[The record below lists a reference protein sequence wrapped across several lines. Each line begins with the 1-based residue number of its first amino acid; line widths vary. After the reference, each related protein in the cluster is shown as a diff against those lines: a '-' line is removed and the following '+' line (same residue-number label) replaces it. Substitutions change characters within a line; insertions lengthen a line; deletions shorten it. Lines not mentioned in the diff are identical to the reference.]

1 MLPSSK
7 RVFNSTSQPVVF
19 VLSRKMAP
27 IRLSRRRGS
36 SSRNYSIFPEIITP
50 SPSETI
56 LTVPASFRLNLSSSR
71 IATRGS
77 ATIFFFGVIFLPSLE
92 IEEVMDV
99 DFDFA
104 DFEVSV
110 DDFVTVFLKINALGR
125 AIFINP
131 DDILAGKALCEMIN
145 TSGSPIEPK
154 KTPGGSRVALNC
166 RHPIHSRG
174 FGPQPQLHEFE
185 YADHQVHR
193 EMFGKYHRLNWW
205 YLYFHG

>member
-1 MLPSSK
+1 MAKISKIPKLVQLSADDTPTALAPHSSIPVARFVVTQISRKKASMLPSSK

-145 TSGSPIEPK
+145 TSVSPIDPEI
-154 KTPGGSRVALNC
+154 TALEEANN
-166 RHPIHSRG
+166 
-174 FGPQPQLHEFE
+174 F
-185 YADHQVHR
+185 
-193 EMFGKYHRLNWW
+193 
-205 YLYFHG
+205 